1 MACSAGKL
9 IQWTVNTKGNTF
21 GITANRIKKGKRA
34 PAVPDFLDHV
44 FSHEGAYI
52 LVYGGTFQ
60 HAILAVNTGDPATSC
75 LVESNPVVPMVL
87 EFSREALASMP
98 LGAHPIVTEVVR
110 LTDLRAAKPAL
121 ASTKRPAPFEEPRT
135 KKRHRTC

>member
-1 MACSAGKL
+1 MQLRLDDAFRDHLRRLFRRNVKSDL
-9 IQWTVNTKGNTF
+9 
-21 GITANRIKKGKRA
+21 
-34 PAVPDFLDHV
+34 FLDHV
-44 FSHEGAYI
+44 FSREGAYI

-121 ASTKRPAPFEEPRT
+121 ASTKRPAPFEEPEHAPQ
-135 KKRHRTC
+135 KRHRVC